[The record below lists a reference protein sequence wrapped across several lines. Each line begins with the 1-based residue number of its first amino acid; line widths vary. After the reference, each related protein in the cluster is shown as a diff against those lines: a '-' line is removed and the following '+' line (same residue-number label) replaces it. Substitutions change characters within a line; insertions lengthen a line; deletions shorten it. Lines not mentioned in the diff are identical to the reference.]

1 MISVVSADKCITYL
15 ELLQRRPVDS
25 LEKRRREFSGIP
37 AELIH
42 YVDAIDYVMKLR
54 MLCLKRN
61 KSKVYLF
68 TCFHLNSL
76 LEKMADR
83 EENNF
88 ADEEKVRNF
97 LLI

>member
-1 MISVVSADKCITYL
+1 
-15 ELLQRRPVDS
+15 
-25 LEKRRREFSGIP
+25 
-37 AELIH
+37 
-42 YVDAIDYVMKLR
+42 MKLR

-68 TCFHLNSL
+68 TCFDLNSL